1 MKKLLAMVL
10 ALVMTLSLAVSANA
24 FKDDKSISD
33 DYAEAVAVLN
43 GMGVFKG
50 YEDNSF
56 QPKGNITRA
65 EVSAIVYRVYTQDV
79 KDAKASMYATY
90 NKFSDMVGASWAA
103 GYISYCANAELVKG
117 YPDGTFKPSGNVTG
131 YEVLAMIL
139 RVVGYDK
146 NNEFSGA
153 DWALNVAKYA
163 ESLGILDNV
172 DKSTDLSAPAS
183 RELVAE
189 LLFQAIQVP
198 TVTYTPAFGYQADK
212 VQKLEQVSIGYKNFK
227 LASDDSEDAW
237 GRPTTKWYKDS
248 DKDLKFDSF
257 EDTYAEVTAT
267 PKATF
272 NVETSQ
278 CDICEALGVKKTTTV
293 VDTYT
298 NGKLDTKDVT
308 YTATATKAMVGA
320 QGEQIEFYQNAD
332 GDYRLVVIDTYLAY
346 VNEVVTEK
354 TDSKNHITRD
364 AYMSLDVYKTS
375 SDPVTLYV
383 KGNDYAEE
391 DWVLVNVN
399 DEVDVSIIR
408 TTNKAA
414 QESDLVEIV
423 AKAESFEGA
432 QTETYLKSTK
442 RTIDKKDY
450 DVADNF
456 YKDDAGLDGSVK
468 YTWFLDQF
476 GNLIGNDDV
485 DTTSYAV
492 LKSIKFVD
500 KNDGAA
506 EAVLVYLD
514 GTEET
519 VNVKSIDGLSVAV
532 DPEED
537 SEAATKTV
545 VSALDSNKEFTGDF
559 SKDFNDA
566 SAEVGDT
573 YKDAEFRAEEK
584 QANGSWTVTSAEAL
598 VSTYAKY
605 NKAYNG
611 MALYKVETDKDGDV
625 SLQGYNTIGYIDNAT
640 IKNDAAVIVA
650 SNDTTA
656 TSSNTK
662 LALDNNTKFI
672 VRETDDD
679 GNYVYNTEY
688 TLKTLP
694 DYANKSVEAY
704 YTMEGNFVN
713 RVYIKNATDA
723 AEFPAY
729 VFVPTGADKY
739 VKHVVGEGDTY
750 WAYVYM
756 NGELEYIKTSY
767 ENALTLA
774 HNEGK
779 LFAVEWNKNLSDKYG
794 YASTVTLVTE
804 ATDTAA
810 NAWTA
815 DDNSDYVTT
824 WDINADGDTIVSDFV
839 WRLTADTKI
848 IRADGKEMNNSD
860 LSKIGAREFESLGIW
875 IVSAKSDFEGKGAV
889 VYVGEKLGDEAAATV
904 YVNDETVKFEQ
915 TATPFSATVTGDLG
929 AAAKVTAEAADKNAV
944 VTIAGNKVFGESKQA
959 TVTVVSE
966 DGTATNVYTVTLG
979 VEAAKDATVKY
990 VLKAN
995 VNGQVETYEGTWT
1008 GNAGTYSG
1016 QEFATIRSTY
1026 FPTFVTP
1033 AANLTVV
1040 TDYSTVTAVAGETV
1054 TLTYVVNVH

>member
-1 MKKLLAMVL
+1 MKKLLALVL

-24 FKDDKSISD
+24 AFKDAEKVNAS
-33 DYAEAVAVLN
+33 YAKAVDVLS
-43 GMGVFKG
+43 GMKVFQG
-50 YEDNSF
+50 YPDGSF
-56 QPKGNITRA
+56 QPEGSITRA
-65 EVSAIVYRVYTQDV
+65 EVAAIVYRLYTADV
-79 KDAKASMYATY
+79 ADKQASMYATY

-537 SEAATKTV
+537 SEAHRPGQRHGWHGK
-545 VSALDSNKEFTGDF
+545 
-559 SKDFNDA
+559 
-566 SAEVGDT
+566 
-573 YKDAEFRAEEK
+573 
-584 QANGSWTVTSAEAL
+584 
-598 VSTYAKY
+598 
-605 NKAYNG
+605 
-611 MALYKVETDKDGDV
+611 
-625 SLQGYNTIGYIDNAT
+625 SL
-640 IKNDAAVIVA
+640 
-650 SNDTTA
+650 S
-656 TSSNTK
+656 
-662 LALDNNTKFI
+662 
-672 VRETDDD
+672 
-679 GNYVYNTEY
+679 
-688 TLKTLP
+688 LP
-694 DYANKSVEAY
+694 E
-704 YTMEGNFVN
+704 
-713 RVYIKNATDA
+713 
-723 AEFPAY
+723 
-729 VFVPTGADKY
+729 
-739 VKHVVGEGDTY
+739 
-750 WAYVYM
+750 
-756 NGELEYIKTSY
+756 
-767 ENALTLA
+767 
-774 HNEGK
+774 
-779 LFAVEWNKNLSDKYG
+779 
-794 YASTVTLVTE
+794 
-804 ATDTAA
+804 
-810 NAWTA
+810 
-815 DDNSDYVTT
+815 
-824 WDINADGDTIVSDFV
+824 
-839 WRLTADTKI
+839 
-848 IRADGKEMNNSD
+848 
-860 LSKIGAREFESLGIW
+860 
-875 IVSAKSDFEGKGAV
+875 
-889 VYVGEKLGDEAAATV
+889 
-904 YVNDETVKFEQ
+904 
-915 TATPFSATVTGDLG
+915 
-929 AAAKVTAEAADKNAV
+929 
-944 VTIAGNKVFGESKQA
+944 
-959 TVTVVSE
+959 
-966 DGTATNVYTVTLG
+966 
-979 VEAAKDATVKY
+979 
-990 VLKAN
+990 
-995 VNGQVETYEGTWT
+995 
-1008 GNAGTYSG
+1008 
-1016 QEFATIRSTY
+1016 
-1026 FPTFVTP
+1026 
-1033 AANLTVV
+1033 
-1040 TDYSTVTAVAGETV
+1040 
-1054 TLTYVVNVH
+1054 

>member
-1 MKKLLAMVL
+1 MEKLLAMVL

-50 YEDNSF
+50 YEDGSF
-56 QPKGNITRA
+56 QPAGDITRA

-117 YPDGTFKPSGNVTG
+117 YPDGTFKPSSNVTG

-875 IVSAKSDFEGKGAV
+875 IVSAKSDFEGKAAV

-944 VTIAGNKVFGESKQA
+944 VTI
-959 TVTVVSE
+959 
-966 DGTATNVYTVTLG
+966 
-979 VEAAKDATVKY
+979 
-990 VLKAN
+990 
-995 VNGQVETYEGTWT
+995 
-1008 GNAGTYSG
+1008 
-1016 QEFATIRSTY
+1016 
-1026 FPTFVTP
+1026 
-1033 AANLTVV
+1033 
-1040 TDYSTVTAVAGETV
+1040 
-1054 TLTYVVNVH
+1054 

>member
-10 ALVMTLSLAVSANA
+10 ALVMTLSLAVSANAA

-50 YEDNSF
+50 YEDGSF
-56 QPKGNITRA
+56 KPEGNITRA
-65 EVSAIVYRVYTQDV
+65 EVATIIYRIYTADV
-79 KDAKASMYATY
+79 AKNDKSGLYATY
-90 NKFSDMVGASWAA
+90 NKFSDMAGAGWAQ
-103 GYISYCANAELVKG
+103 GYIGYCANAELVKG

-875 IVSAKSDFEGKGAV
+875 IVSAKSDFEGKAAV

-944 VTIAGNKVFGESKQA
+944 VTI
-959 TVTVVSE
+959 
-966 DGTATNVYTVTLG
+966 
-979 VEAAKDATVKY
+979 
-990 VLKAN
+990 
-995 VNGQVETYEGTWT
+995 
-1008 GNAGTYSG
+1008 
-1016 QEFATIRSTY
+1016 
-1026 FPTFVTP
+1026 
-1033 AANLTVV
+1033 
-1040 TDYSTVTAVAGETV
+1040 
-1054 TLTYVVNVH
+1054 

>member
-56 QPKGNITRA
+56 KPQGDITRA

-739 VKHVVGEGDTY
+739 VKHVVGESDTY

-875 IVSAKSDFEGKGAV
+875 IVSAKSDFEGKAAV

-944 VTIAGNKVFGESKQA
+944 VTI
-959 TVTVVSE
+959 
-966 DGTATNVYTVTLG
+966 
-979 VEAAKDATVKY
+979 
-990 VLKAN
+990 
-995 VNGQVETYEGTWT
+995 
-1008 GNAGTYSG
+1008 
-1016 QEFATIRSTY
+1016 
-1026 FPTFVTP
+1026 
-1033 AANLTVV
+1033 
-1040 TDYSTVTAVAGETV
+1040 
-1054 TLTYVVNVH
+1054 

>member
-50 YEDNSF
+50 YEDGSF

-364 AYMSLDVYKTS
+364 AYMSLDIYKTS

-875 IVSAKSDFEGKGAV
+875 IVSAKSDFEGKAAV

-944 VTIAGNKVFGESKQA
+944 VTI
-959 TVTVVSE
+959 
-966 DGTATNVYTVTLG
+966 
-979 VEAAKDATVKY
+979 
-990 VLKAN
+990 
-995 VNGQVETYEGTWT
+995 
-1008 GNAGTYSG
+1008 
-1016 QEFATIRSTY
+1016 
-1026 FPTFVTP
+1026 
-1033 AANLTVV
+1033 
-1040 TDYSTVTAVAGETV
+1040 
-1054 TLTYVVNVH
+1054 

>member
-24 FKDDKSISD
+24 AFKDDKSISD
-33 DYAEAVAVLN
+33 DYAESVAVLN

-50 YEDNSF
+50 YEDGSF
-56 QPKGNITRA
+56 KPEGNITRA
-65 EVSAIVYRVYTQDV
+65 EVATIIYRIYTADV
-79 KDAKASMYATY
+79 AKNDKSGLYATY
-90 NKFSDMVGASWAA
+90 NKFSDMAGAGWAQ
-103 GYISYCANAELVKG
+103 GYIGYCANASLVKG
-117 YPDGTFKPSGNVTG
+117 YPDGTFKPSGKVTG

-139 RVVGYDK
+139 RAVGYDK

-153 DWALNVAKYA
+153 DWALHVAQTAQQLGVLDNVAKT
-163 ESLGILDNV
+163 
-172 DKSTDLSAPAS
+172 TDLNAPAS

-875 IVSAKSDFEGKGAV
+875 IVSAKSDFEGKAAV

-944 VTIAGNKVFGESKQA
+944 VTI
-959 TVTVVSE
+959 
-966 DGTATNVYTVTLG
+966 
-979 VEAAKDATVKY
+979 
-990 VLKAN
+990 
-995 VNGQVETYEGTWT
+995 
-1008 GNAGTYSG
+1008 
-1016 QEFATIRSTY
+1016 
-1026 FPTFVTP
+1026 
-1033 AANLTVV
+1033 
-1040 TDYSTVTAVAGETV
+1040 
-1054 TLTYVVNVH
+1054 

>member
-10 ALVMTLSLAVSANA
+10 ALVMTLSLAVSANAA

-50 YEDNSF
+50 YEDGSF

-90 NKFSDMVGASWAA
+90 NKFSDMAGAGWAQ
-103 GYISYCANAELVKG
+103 GYIGYCANAELVKG
-117 YPDGTFKPSGNVTG
+117 YPDGTFKPSGKVTG

-139 RVVGYDK
+139 RAVGYDK

-625 SLQGYNTIGYIDNAT
+625 SLQGYNAIGYIDNAT

-875 IVSAKSDFEGKGAV
+875 IVSAKSDFEGKAAV

-944 VTIAGNKVFGESKQA
+944 VTI
-959 TVTVVSE
+959 
-966 DGTATNVYTVTLG
+966 
-979 VEAAKDATVKY
+979 
-990 VLKAN
+990 
-995 VNGQVETYEGTWT
+995 
-1008 GNAGTYSG
+1008 
-1016 QEFATIRSTY
+1016 
-1026 FPTFVTP
+1026 
-1033 AANLTVV
+1033 
-1040 TDYSTVTAVAGETV
+1040 
-1054 TLTYVVNVH
+1054 

>member
-50 YEDNSF
+50 YEDGSF
-56 QPKGNITRA
+56 KPEGNITRA
-65 EVSAIVYRVYTQDV
+65 EVATIVYRIYTADV
-79 KDAKASMYATY
+79 AKNDKSGLYATY
-90 NKFSDMVGASWAA
+90 NKFSDMAGAGWAQ
-103 GYISYCANAELVKG
+103 GYIGYCANASLVKG
-117 YPDGTFKPSGNVTG
+117 YPDGTFKPSGKVTG

-875 IVSAKSDFEGKGAV
+875 IVSAKSDFEGKAAV

-944 VTIAGNKVFGESKQA
+944 VTI
-959 TVTVVSE
+959 
-966 DGTATNVYTVTLG
+966 
-979 VEAAKDATVKY
+979 
-990 VLKAN
+990 
-995 VNGQVETYEGTWT
+995 
-1008 GNAGTYSG
+1008 
-1016 QEFATIRSTY
+1016 
-1026 FPTFVTP
+1026 
-1033 AANLTVV
+1033 
-1040 TDYSTVTAVAGETV
+1040 
-1054 TLTYVVNVH
+1054 

>member
-1 MKKLLAMVL
+1 MEKLLAMVL

-50 YEDNSF
+50 YEDGSF
-56 QPKGNITRA
+56 QPAGDITRA

-875 IVSAKSDFEGKGAV
+875 IVSAKSDFEGKAAV

-944 VTIAGNKVFGESKQA
+944 VTI
-959 TVTVVSE
+959 
-966 DGTATNVYTVTLG
+966 
-979 VEAAKDATVKY
+979 
-990 VLKAN
+990 
-995 VNGQVETYEGTWT
+995 
-1008 GNAGTYSG
+1008 
-1016 QEFATIRSTY
+1016 
-1026 FPTFVTP
+1026 
-1033 AANLTVV
+1033 
-1040 TDYSTVTAVAGETV
+1040 
-1054 TLTYVVNVH
+1054 

>member
-24 FKDDKSISD
+24 AFKDDKSISD
-33 DYAEAVAVLN
+33 DYAESVAVLN

-50 YEDNSF
+50 YEDGSF
-56 QPKGNITRA
+56 KPEGNITRA
-65 EVSAIVYRVYTQDV
+65 EVATIIYRIYTADV
-79 KDAKASMYATY
+79 AKNDKSGLYATY
-90 NKFSDMVGASWAA
+90 NKFSDMAGAGWAQ
-103 GYISYCANAELVKG
+103 GYIGYCANASLVKG
-117 YPDGTFKPSGNVTG
+117 YPDGTFKPSGKVTG

-139 RVVGYDK
+139 RAVGYDK

-875 IVSAKSDFEGKGAV
+875 IVSAKSDFEGKAAV

-944 VTIAGNKVFGESKQA
+944 VTI
-959 TVTVVSE
+959 
-966 DGTATNVYTVTLG
+966 
-979 VEAAKDATVKY
+979 
-990 VLKAN
+990 
-995 VNGQVETYEGTWT
+995 
-1008 GNAGTYSG
+1008 
-1016 QEFATIRSTY
+1016 
-1026 FPTFVTP
+1026 
-1033 AANLTVV
+1033 
-1040 TDYSTVTAVAGETV
+1040 
-1054 TLTYVVNVH
+1054 

>member
-1 MKKLLAMVL
+1 MKKLLALVL
-10 ALVMTLSLAVSANA
+10 APVMTLSLAVSANA

-33 DYAEAVAVLN
+33 DYADAVAVLN

-50 YEDNSF
+50 YEDGSF
-56 QPKGNITRA
+56 KPEGDITRA

-485 DTTSYAV
+485 DTISYAV

-739 VKHVVGEGDTY
+739 VKHVVDEGDTY

-848 IRADGKEMNNSD
+848 ICADGKEMNNSD

-875 IVSAKSDFEGKGAV
+875 IVSAKSDFEGKAAV
-889 VYVGEKLGDEAAATV
+889 VYVGNKLGDSADATV

-1040 TDYSTVTAVAGETV
+1040 TNYSTVTAVAGETV